1 MPSYTSTVGTVSLL
15 GTGFSSGVF
24 ISHTSR
30 ERSANELKPGDT
42 LNRHRYRK
50 RYLRQLLDRLPES
63 FAAKE
68 LEVWIDQ
75 REVAAGDR
83 FEQAVCLSLIRC
95 SAAVVLVDQDA
106 LTSEYMQEEAR
117 LLGWRKTLEPDLP
130 IIPVLLG
137 NVSALDFAD
146 SPLGRAGGL
155 AALSVLTP
163 TNRKQNEAAARQ
175 TAREISDQVGVVP
188 LPPRAARWVNDVAH
202 FISAAP
208 GHALEEAA
216 RTLGIGLDTLQAHR
230 EKHALVAA
238 ALLNSSLPVAY
249 QVIRTIAE
257 YLPAGSLTSAK
268 RRLVPLWVD
277 LDHARTLMSVS
288 EAPSQRRIVH
298 LIAGR
303 LLPAQHAVLRASP
316 SPDSVQ
322 MAQLSGVA
330 GEDMAA
336 ELIARY
342 DDRLRSAMH
351 FHPDDG
357 PADVERYLQHEN
369 TVAFALIKCD
379 QVPTR
384 IVKEVVLELMRRFP
398 GIVFALVSA
407 QPAADS
413 TIIRGRRIQ
422 LAGDD
427 QTDRQTWRLIQ
438 RIRAL
443 STEMADAD
451 VD

>member
-1 MPSYTSTVGTVSLL
+1 MGTASLL
-15 GTGFSSGVF
+15 GTRFSSGVF
-24 ISHTSR
+24 VSHTSR
-30 ERSANELKPGDT
+30 ERSKSELRPDDT

-50 RYLRQLLDRLPES
+50 RYLGHLLDQLPERFAARQLD
-63 FAAKE
+63 
-68 LEVWIDQ
+68 VWIDR
-75 REVAAGDR
+75 REVAAGDQ

-95 SAAVVLVDQDA
+95 SVAVVLVDEDA
-106 LTSEYMQEEAR
+106 LTSAYMQEEAR
-117 LLGWRKTLEPDLP
+117 LLGWRKMLEPDLP

-137 NVSALDFAD
+137 NVSALDFAN
-146 SPLGRAGGL
+146 SPLGSAGGL
-155 AALSVLTP
+155 AGLSVLTP
-163 TNRKQNEAAARQ
+163 TNRKMNQAAAHQ
-175 TAREISDQVGVVP
+175 TATEICDQVGLVP
-188 LPPRAARWVNDVAH
+188 LPAGAVRWVNDVAH

-216 RTLGIGLDTLQAHR
+216 RTLGIRLDTLQGHR

-257 YLPAGSLTSAK
+257 YLPSESLTSAK

-277 LDHARTLMSVS
+277 LDDARALMGVS
-288 EAPSQRRIVH
+288 EAPSPRRIVH

-303 LLPAQHAVLRASP
+303 LLPAQHAVLRASA

-330 GEDMAA
+330 GEDMAG
-336 ELIARY
+336 ELVARY
-342 DDRLRSAMH
+342 DDRLRTSMH

-357 PADVERYLQHEN
+357 PEDVERYLRAEN
-369 TVAFALIKCD
+369 TVAFALIRCD
-379 QVPTR
+379 QIPARV
-384 IVKEVVLELMRRFP
+384 VKEVVLELMRRFP

-407 QPAADS
+407 QPAAEPGV
-413 TIIRGRRIQ
+413 IRGRRIH

-427 QTDRQTWRLIQ
+427 QSDRQNWRLIQ

-443 STEMADAD
+443 STELADAD